1 MARKSTGSPAV
12 RVVLNNGSSGGG
24 VAPKANVALPDVVV
38 VPKKAD
44 EASPAPPVAVE
55 EKKVEEPPSSKEA
68 VEPPPAIPDPSPP
81 PPPPAVPPV
90 PAAPQ
95 LPPAPVRVILPDSLF
110 PGLDTPDGVFV
121 GEVLIVKNERNNCG
135 LQPLGE
141 ASVIADF
148 GGLVCEEGQLE
159 AAEATKAALA
169 AGLVNCAL
177 IPVMARMH
185 VVRVYYLRAG
195 SLTSLPPDKLA
206 TAKLLLQAFRRN
218 AREH

>member
-1 MARKSTGSPAV
+1 V
-12 RVVLNNGSSGGG
+12 CVVLKMGSGSGG
-24 VAPKANVALPDVVV
+24 VAPKANAAIPDVFAL
-38 VPKKAD
+38 PKKAD
-44 EASPAPPVAVE
+44 EASAAPSAAVE
-55 EKKVEEPPSSKEA
+55 ERVEEPPVPKEA
-68 VEPPPAIPDPSPP
+68 VEPPPAIPDPPPP
-81 PPPPAVPPV
+81 PPPPA
-90 PAAPQ
+90 PAAAPAPQ

-110 PGLDTPDGVFV
+110 PGLDTADGVFV

-148 GGLVCEEGQLE
+148 GGLVCEESQHE

-218 AREH
+218 AQEY